1 MEDFF
6 INYIIRYLLH
16 HFSRR
21 IFSKAG
27 RAADAGFS
35 EYRCL
40 VDNLATGSEY
50 MNDNLYFI
58 EKRVGFISHF
68 ILQLLN
74 NLLGWSA

>member
-1 MEDFF
+1 MRDFP
-6 INYIIRYLLH
+6 NT
-16 HFSRR
+16 
-21 IFSKAG
+21 
-27 RAADAGFS
+27 DAW
-35 EYRCL
+35 L
-40 VDNLATGSEY
+40 TNLATGSEY

>member
-1 MEDFF
+1 
-6 INYIIRYLLH
+6 
-16 HFSRR
+16 
-21 IFSKAG
+21 
-27 RAADAGFS
+27 
-35 EYRCL
+35 
-40 VDNLATGSEY
+40 